1 MPRIMP
7 ALIGAV
13 VALALATPAHA
24 QLTSPIPAGTIYLFS
39 VVGVMNQGG
48 LGTYFSC
55 TSTSPDAQNVTVEAF
70 DGDAVASGSATLV
83 VAAGKGVRFGTQ
95 NAASLVVDSILG
107 SGAINGGGTAR
118 ILSTSKKLL
127 CHAFVATTAGGI
139 PTFTPLTI
147 VAKLKQ
153 KAAN

>member
-1 MPRIMP
+1 MPRITP
-7 ALIGAV
+7 ALIGAA

-55 TSTSPDAQNVTVEAF
+55 TSTSALAQTVTVEVF
-70 DGDAVASGSATLV
+70 DGAGMTSGSGSLI
-83 VAAGKGVRFGTQ
+83 VAAGKGARFSTQ
-95 NAASLVVDSILG
+95 AAAGLVTDSLLASGSID
-107 SGAINGGGTAR
+107 GGGTAR
-118 ILSTSKKLL
+118 ILSTDKKLL
-127 CHAFVATTAGGI
+127 CHAFVATTSGTL
-139 PTFTPLTI
+139 PTMTPLTI
-147 VAKLKQ
+147 VKKLKQ